1 MRFSWIAQKG
11 LDRPRKTTTF
21 QMDDAR
27 GIKLRLKNTMS
38 EYVVNQETVLLWVQT
53 VQLWE
58 SLVVV

>member
-1 MRFSWIAQKG
+1 
-11 LDRPRKTTTF
+11 
-21 QMDDAR
+21 MDDAR